1 MSEWRWNLSFV
12 GKCCKIYHLGFF
24 YLIKSA
30 AQRFFSRTTKKQR
43 TQIALNCQQMA
54 DIVVQFHNFIWLN
67 LLFRSLW
74 SRFPRVHAQTRDLSL
89 CCSSPGKT
97 EKVLAGKNAHLHK
110 FHSSEL
116 GQPDSQDNEF
126 PSKRFLKCH
135 WQQNREETTKCH
147 VNLINLVLKPH
158 INSKLLSPPQLVILG
173 QIKLFFFL
181 FLVCSFCTFASQ
193 SVLGVRVTT
202 QKSHTEPTHLNKS

>member
-1 MSEWRWNLSFV
+1 
-12 GKCCKIYHLGFF
+12 
-24 YLIKSA
+24 
-30 AQRFFSRTTKKQR
+30 
-43 TQIALNCQQMA
+43 MA
-54 DIVVQFHNFIWLN
+54 NIVVQFHSFIWLN
-67 LLFRSLW
+67 LLFCSLW
-74 SRFPRVHAQTRDLSL
+74 SSFPCVHAQTRDLSL

-158 INSKLLSPPQLVILG
+158 INSKLRSPLQLVILG
-173 QIKLFFFL
+173 QIKLFVVVVGLL
-181 FLVCSFCTFASQ
+181 FLHLCISERPGGSESPHRNCTQ
-193 SVLGVRVTT
+193 N
-202 QKSHTEPTHLNKS
+202 QHT